1 MSTALHSE
9 SVRSEPSAGPLKSPL
24 TSGSFFQP
32 AISVSQSRLPRTP
45 TCAAL
50 LGQTGLG
57 VSRNTL
63 GQREFSEGQA
73 LVPSPPSREGAGAG
87 TGPWRW
93 WEPLQRSPLCHTGA
107 SLGAGLEGGAH
118 EALLLAQSHP
128 ALSRT
133 GGLHAESLAH
143 QHAWILCEMGAPGQ
157 TLGWAAQAPSGV
169 LEALQSGGGSHL
181 PTPAL
186 PTERPT
192 AAAHQ
197 ARARALHGCG
207 RVPLGG
213 LSHADGQTEAPSC
226 QVVK

>member
-1 MSTALHSE
+1 MSTALHPE
-9 SVRSEPSAGPLKSPL
+9 SVRSAPSAGPLKSPL
-24 TSGSFFQP
+24 TSGSLFQP
-32 AISVSQSRLPRTP
+32 PISVSQSRLPRTP

-73 LVPSPPSREGAGAG
+73 LVPSPPSREGAGGRPSNEVLFATRAPPSG
-87 TGPWRW
+87 LDWRG
-93 WEPLQRSPLCHTGA
+93 ELMRPCFSPSPTLRF
-107 SLGAGLEGGAH
+107 LE
-118 EALLLAQSHP
+118 L
-128 ALSRT
+128 

-143 QHAWILCEMGAPGQ
+143 QRAWILCEMGAPGQ

-186 PTERPT
+186 PTEGPT

-197 ARARALHGCG
+197 TRARALHGCG

-213 LSHADGQTEAPSC
+213 LSHADGQTEVPSC
-226 QVVK
+226 